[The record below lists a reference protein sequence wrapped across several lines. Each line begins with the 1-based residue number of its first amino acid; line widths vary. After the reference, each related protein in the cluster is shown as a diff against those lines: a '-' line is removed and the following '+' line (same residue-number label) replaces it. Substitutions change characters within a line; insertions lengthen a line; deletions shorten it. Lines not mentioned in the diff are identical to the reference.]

1 MFVFQRSIIPPA
13 QVVIV
18 SALLIDK
25 NDLPDQPF
33 PAAHLAF
40 LNLFLF
46 DEYGRERKVNGEEV
60 ERDALTAK
68 PQL

>member
-40 LNLFLF
+40 FNLFSLSM
-46 DEYGRERKVNGEEV
+46 EEREKEMMKRWNGM
-60 ERDALTAK
+60 R
-68 PQL
+68 

>member
-40 LNLFLF
+40 LNLFSLISM
-46 DEYGRERKVNGEEV
+46 EEREKEMMKRWNGM
-60 ERDALTAK
+60 R
-68 PQL
+68 